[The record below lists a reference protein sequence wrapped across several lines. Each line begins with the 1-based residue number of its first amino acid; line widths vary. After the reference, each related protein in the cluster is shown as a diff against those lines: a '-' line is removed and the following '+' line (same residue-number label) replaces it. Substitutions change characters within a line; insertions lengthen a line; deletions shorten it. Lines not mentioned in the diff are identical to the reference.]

1 MALNVG
7 DRAPDFSVADTLG
20 NIVTLASLKGKRV
33 VLYFYPRDN
42 TPGCTKEA
50 CGFRD
55 NYAQFQAKN
64 TLIFGVSTDDAKS
77 HQKFTEKFDLPFPL
91 LCDVDAQVA
100 TAYES
105 YGKKQMMGKEYMGI
119 FRNTFV
125 IDPEGKIEKIYLAVK
140 AEPHPAQVL
149 ADI

>member
-1 MALNVG
+1 MTLNVG
-7 DRAPDFSVADTLG
+7 DRAPEFSLPDTYG
-20 NIVTLASLKGKRV
+20 NLLTLSSLKGKRV

-64 TLIFGVSTDDAKS
+64 TLILGVSTDTAKS
-77 HQKFTEKFDLPFPL
+77 HLKFVEKFELPFPL

-105 YGKKQMMGKEYMGI
+105 YGKKKMMGKEYLGV

-125 IDPEGKIEKIYLAVK
+125 IDAEGKIEKIYLAVK
-140 AEPHPAQVL
+140 AELHPAQVL
-149 ADI
+149 AGI

>member
-1 MALNVG
+1 MTLNVG
-7 DRAPDFSVADTLG
+7 DRAPEFSLPDTYG
-20 NIVTLASLKGKRV
+20 NVLTLSSLKGKRV

-64 TLIFGVSTDDAKS
+64 TLILGVSTDTAKS
-77 HQKFTEKFDLPFPL
+77 HLKFVEKFELPFPL

-105 YGKKQMMGKEYMGI
+105 YGKKKMMGKEYLGI

-125 IDPEGKIEKIYLAVK
+125 IDAEGKIEKIYLAVK
-140 AEPHPAQVL
+140 ADLHPAQVL
-149 ADI
+149 AEI